1 MDIRQRV
8 EQILTILFRKEIQDL
23 DNFSMESEPLWDSM
37 KHIEVIMTLEE
48 ELGISFPP
56 EQIPLL
62 TSAPE
67 IIARVKE
74 LGA

>member
-8 EQILTILFRKEIQDL
+8 EQILTILFCKEIQDL

-62 TSAPE
+62 TSASE

>member
-1 MDIRQRV
+1 MDVRLRV

-23 DNFSMESEPLWDSM
+23 DNFSMEREPLWDSM

-62 TSAPE
+62 TSASE